1 MWLAPWFLLGLI
13 GLGVPLWLHRFAR
26 QTEQKQL
33 FASLM
38 FLEASEV
45 RRSRRHEL
53 RYWLLLALRLLLL
66 ALVALAFAGPLWR
79 LVTPADGK
87 GAATLHVIAMDT
99 SMSMHHDGTWER
111 AQQRAMDLAGAV
123 RGADRAMLVAA
134 DHKLLVLQE
143 PVFSAQAGTLKA
155 AIAALKPGFSRLDY
169 GALVSGSAGW
179 GAGPGERV
187 VLHLVTDLQQSA
199 SPLRFAD
206 LQPPPGVTL
215 DLVDVGSD
223 KADNLR
229 VSQVA
234 LAERNANEAVVR
246 LEGDASALKGRS
258 LVLEVNGVERARRT
272 LPPDLALPAVQR
284 FDVGELGEG
293 EHRLSAR
300 LLPEDSLPQ
309 DDAYF
314 ALVRRVQPRVLLI
327 AATPTGDDAVYL
339 RAALQS
345 LENPKFNVEVAA
357 AATAA
362 TRSLA
367 EFAAVVVADAG
378 VLTPAAADSL
388 TKYVNAGGAV
398 LLTLGPRALQLP
410 SVPVS
415 GAKLATGRARAA
427 GNEPARVAEVEQ
439 SHPVLRDPGLWRT
452 IQFFRHVPVQAPS
465 GATVLMRFENGTP
478 LLMEQQLQTGKLLTF
493 ASPLDRAWNDLAIH
507 PLFVQFVAEATA
519 YLAGARAEAAT
530 ATVGAALES
539 DLARRGGGQV
549 FDPAGKRTVMLDGTT
564 QDGKTRGPRLV
575 PELPGYYE
583 VRGGGRSDFI
593 AVNVDGRESSL
604 TRLDEAARTR
614 WLALKS
620 GPAPTVGPHAVGPQ
634 AQAAQAQGGTRL
646 IPIWFW
652 LLLAAC
658 LLAFIE
664 PLVANYHLHVLRE
677 GRS

>member
-1 MWLAPWFLLGLI
+1 
-13 GLGVPLWLHRFAR
+13 
-26 QTEQKQL
+26 
-33 FASLM
+33 
-38 FLEASEV
+38 
-45 RRSRRHEL
+45 
-53 RYWLLLALRLLLL
+53 
-66 ALVALAFAGPLWR
+66 
-79 LVTPADGK
+79 
-87 GAATLHVIAMDT
+87 
-99 SMSMHHDGTWER
+99 MSMNHDGTWVR
-111 AQQRAMDLAGAV
+111 AQQRASDLAGAV
-123 RGADRAMLVAA
+123 HGADRAMLVAA
-134 DHKLLVLQE
+134 DHRLLVLQE
-143 PVFSAQAGTLKA
+143 PVYAGQAGTLRA
-155 AIAALKPGFSRLDY
+155 AITALKPGYSRLDY

-179 GAGPGERV
+179 GAGPGEHV
-187 VLHLVTDLQQSA
+187 VLHLITDLQQSA

-215 DLVDVGSD
+215 DLVDVGAQQSN
-223 KADNLR
+223 NLR
-229 VSQVA
+229 VAGVA
-234 LAERNANEAVVR
+234 LAERNATEAVVR
-246 LEGDASALKGRS
+246 LEGDVAAAKGRS
-258 LVLEVNGVERARRT
+258 LVLEINGVERARRA

-284 FDVGELGEG
+284 FDVGDLGEG

-300 LLPEDSLPQ
+300 LVPEDALPQ

-314 ALVRRVQPRVLLI
+314 ALVRRVQPRVLLV
-327 AATPTGDDAVYL
+327 AAAPGGDDTVYL

-345 LENPKFNVEVAA
+345 LENPRFNVEVTA

-362 TRSLA
+362 TRSLS
-367 EFAAVVVADAG
+367 EFAAVVVSDAG
-378 VLTPAAADSL
+378 VLTPAAADAL

-410 SVPVS
+410 SVPLS
-415 GAKLATGRARAA
+415 GARLATGRARAA
-427 GNEPARVAEVEQ
+427 GNEPARIAEVEQ

-452 IQFFRHVPVQAPS
+452 IQFFRHVPVQAPQ

-478 LLMEQQLQTGKLLTF
+478 LLIEQQLQSGKVLTF

-519 YLAGARAEAAT
+519 YLAGARSEAAT
-530 ATVGAALES
+530 AIVGAALES

-549 FDPAGKRTVMLDGTT
+549 FDPAGHRTVMLDGTT
-564 QDGKTRGPRLV
+564 PDGKNKRPRLV

-593 AVNVDGRESSL
+593 AVNVDPRESSL
-604 TRLDEAARTR
+604 ARLDEAARMR

-620 GPAPTVGPHAVGPQ
+620 GPAPAAGPQ
-634 AQAAQAQGGTRL
+634 AAAADAQGARVRL
-646 IPIWFW
+646 IPVWFW

>member
-1 MWLAPWFLLGLI
+1 MWLAPWFLLGLA
-13 GLGVPLWLHRFAR
+13 GLAVPLWLHRFAR
-26 QTEQKQL
+26 QTEQKQP

-66 ALVALAFAGPLWR
+66 ALIALAFAGPLWR
-79 LVTPADGK
+79 MVTPANGK
-87 GAATLHVIAMDT
+87 GVATLHVIALDT
-99 SMSMHHDGTWER
+99 SMSMNHDGNWER
-111 AQQRAMDLAGAV
+111 AQQSATQLAGAV

-134 DHKLLVLQE
+134 DNKLLVLQQ
-143 PVFSAQAGTLKA
+143 PVFAGQAGMLTG
-155 AIAALKPGFSRLDY
+155 AIAALKPGYSRLDY

-223 KADNLR
+223 SPGNLR
-229 VSQVA
+229 VAGVE
-234 LAERNANEAVVR
+234 LAPRNAGEAVVR
-246 LEGDASALKGRS
+246 LEGDAAAAKGRS
-258 LVLEVNGVERARRT
+258 LVIEVNGVERARRT
-272 LPPDLALPAVQR
+272 LPSDLSLPTAQR
-284 FDVGELGEG
+284 FEVGDLGEG

-300 LLPEDSLPQ
+300 LVPADSLPQ

-314 ALVRRVQPRVLLI
+314 ALVRRVEPRVLLI
-327 AATPTGDDAVYL
+327 AAAANGDDAVYL

-345 LENPKFNVEVAA
+345 LENPRFNVEVAA
-357 AATAA
+357 AASAA

-367 EFAAVVVADAG
+367 QFAAVVVSDAG
-378 VLTPAAADSL
+378 VLNSVAAQSL

-410 SVPVS
+410 AVPLS

-452 IQFFRHVPVQAPS
+452 IQFFRHVPVQAPD
-465 GATVLMRFENGTP
+465 GAAVLMRFENGTP
-478 LLMEQQLQTGKLLTF
+478 LLLEQQMQTGKILVL

-549 FDPAGKRTVMLDGTT
+549 FDPAGKRTVMLDGATA
-564 QDGKTRGPRLV
+564 GPRLV
-575 PELPGYYE
+575 PEMPGYYE

-593 AVNVDGRESSL
+593 AVNVDARESSL
-604 TRLDEAARTR
+604 TRLDEGARTR
-614 WLALKS
+614 WLALKAAAATS
-620 GPAPTVGPHAVGPQ
+620 GPQIEGANAR
-634 AQAAQAQGGTRL
+634 AQPGTRL
-646 IPIWFW
+646 IPVWFW

-658 LLAFIE
+658 VLAFIE

>member
-1 MWLAPWFLLGLI
+1 MWLAPWLLLGLV
-13 GLGVPLWLHRFAR
+13 GLSVPVWLHRFAR
-26 QTEQKQL
+26 QTEQKQP

-53 RYWLLLALRLLLL
+53 RYWLLLGLRLLLL
-66 ALVALAFAGPLWR
+66 ALVVLAFAGPLWR
-79 LVTPADGK
+79 LATPADGS
-87 GAATLHVIAMDT
+87 GAATLHVIALDT
-99 SMSMHHDGTWER
+99 SMSMNHDGTWER
-111 AQQRAMDLAGAV
+111 AQQRAADLAGAV

-134 DHKLLVLQE
+134 DHRLRVLQE
-143 PVFSAQAGTLKA
+143 PVFAGQAGTLRA
-155 AIAALKPGFSRLDY
+155 AIASLKPGYSRLDY
-169 GALVSGSAGW
+169 GALVSGSAAW

-223 KADNLR
+223 APGNLR
-229 VSQVA
+229 VAQVV
-234 LAERNANEAVVR
+234 LAERNGTEALVR
-246 LEGDASALKGRS
+246 LEGDATAARGRS
-258 LVLEVNGVERARRT
+258 LVLEVNGVERARRA
-272 LPPDLALPAVQR
+272 LPADLALPAVQR
-284 FDVGELGEG
+284 FVVGELGEG

-300 LLPEDSLPQ
+300 LVPADSLPQ

-327 AATPTGDDAVYL
+327 AAAPTGDDAVYL

-345 LENPKFNVEVAA
+345 LENPRFNVEVTA

-362 TRSLA
+362 TRSFA
-367 EFAAVVVADAG
+367 PFAAVVVSDAG
-378 VLTPAAADSL
+378 VLTPAATDAL
-388 TKYVNAGGAV
+388 GKYASAGGAV

-415 GAKLATGRARAA
+415 GARLATGRARAA
-427 GNEPARVAEVEQ
+427 GAEPARVAEVEQ
-439 SHPVLRDPGLWRT
+439 SHPVLRDPALWRT

-465 GATVLMRFENGTP
+465 DAAVLMRFENGTP
-478 LLMEQQLQTGKLLTF
+478 LLFEQRLQSGKLLTF
-493 ASPLDRAWNDLAIH
+493 ASPLDRTWNDLAIH

-519 YLAGARAEAAT
+519 YLAGARAEPAT
-530 ATVGAALES
+530 ATVGVALES

-549 FDPAGKRTVMLDGTT
+549 FDPAGKRTVMLAGTSA
-564 QDGKTRGPRLV
+564 GPRLV

-593 AVNVDGRESSL
+593 AVNVDPRESSL
-604 TRLDEAARTR
+604 TRLDAAARAR
-614 WLALKS
+614 WLGLRA
-620 GPAPTVGPHAVGPQ
+620 GPAPTLAPAQTVGR
-634 AQAAQAQGGTRL
+634 AQPGTRL
-646 IPIWFW
+646 VPVWFW

-658 LLAFIE
+658 VLAFIE

-677 GRS
+677 GR